1 MMMRFKETEVLKK
14 WLYKQENIPIKV
26 KKPKMRVM
34 SLREDNTEIRSE
46 LEENEALSD
55 SEEDFPEQ
63 KCDDWLQETA
73 KQSSTLIITHK
84 TII

>member
-26 KKPKMRVM
+26 KKPKIRVT

-55 SEEDFPEQ
+55 SEEDFAEQ
-63 KCDDWLQETA
+63 KCDD
-73 KQSSTLIITHK
+73 
-84 TII
+84 